1 MTRTAFVFSGL
12 GPYRVGMAES
22 LLAHR
27 PGLAATYFRAADDL
41 LGIPLTRLCREG
53 PAHHF
58 ADPAVAHPAAFVT
71 GLAALEVLRAEG
83 VRPDIVAGHGLGEY
97 TALVAAG
104 VLEWPDALV
113 LVRLHAE
120 LVATAGDRVPGAM
133 AAVEGLDAAAVAR
146 LCAESTAA
154 GRLVEIACENGPG
167 HTVVSGK
174 AAGVDRL
181 ARAAEAAGATR
192 TARLPVG
199 GPFHSSLLGDCV
211 AEFTEALVE
220 TEFHD
225 PKVPVV
231 SSVTARPVT
240 SAGRAVVA
248 LRDQLT
254 APVRWTDTVRRLLA
268 LGTRRFVEAG
278 PGPVLDGS
286 IRRLAPGADVQVTGT
301 VPGLRLALEAAAPAA
316 IPV

>member
-1 MTRTAFVFSGL
+1 MTCTAFVFSGL
-12 GPYRVGMAES
+12 GPYRVGLAES

-27 PGLAATYFRAADDL
+27 PGLAATYYRAADDL

-71 GLAALEVLRAEG
+71 GLAALEVLGAEG
-83 VRPDIVAGHGLGEY
+83 VRPDLVAGHGLGEY

-104 VLEWPDALV
+104 VLDWVDALL

-120 LVATAGDRVPGAM
+120 LVATADDRVPGAM
-133 AAVEGLDAAAVAR
+133 AVVEGLDAATVER

-154 GRLVEIACENGPG
+154 GRRVEIACENGPG
-167 HTVVSGK
+167 HTVVSGEV
-174 AAGVDRL
+174 AGVHRL
-181 ARAAEAAGATR
+181 ARTAGAAGATR
-192 TARLPVG
+192 TERLPVG
-199 GPFHSSLLGDCV
+199 GPFHSGLLGGFT
-211 AEFTEALVE
+211 AEFAEALLE

-225 PKVPVV
+225 PDLPVV

-240 SAGRAVVA
+240 DAAGAVVA

-254 APVRWTDTVRRLLA
+254 APVRWTDTVRRLVA
-268 LGTRRFVEAG
+268 LGAGRFVEAG
-278 PGPVLDGS
+278 PGPVLAGS
-286 IRRLAPGADVQVTGT
+286 IRRTAPGADVQVTGT
-301 VPGLRLALEAAAPAA
+301 AAGLRLAPAAAPAA